1 MDRRN
6 VILALTGAAAA
17 PLLLGTVA
25 HGQTATDMLDPAS
38 YTADTL
44 QIGTLA
50 KTLSQ
55 IALKISKNP
64 LVLRFAKLEID
75 EQTAVAQSL
84 TSDANPPPA
93 ALTDQQQMMV
103 QSLQGMSGAA
113 FDIAYIKGQIQGHN
127 QLAAIQSEF
136 LATDT
141 DVTADPVHV
150 ALIAAAFIETHLSV
164 LHALLPI
171 VTATG

>member
-1 MDRRN
+1 MDRRK

-17 PLLLGTVA
+17 PSLLGTVA
-25 HGQTATDMLDPAS
+25 RGQTTTDMLDPAS

-55 IALKISKNP
+55 IARQNSKSP
-64 LVLRFAKLEID
+64 VVLRFAKLEID

-84 TSDANPPPA
+84 TSDADPPPA

-103 QSLQGMSGAA
+103 QSLQGLSGAA

-136 LATDT
+136 LASDT
-141 DVTADPVHV
+141 DITANPVHV

-171 VTATG
+171 VLATG